1 MYQYTSVESFAK
13 RLEKILDIKNFNS
26 FKTKIHSKIDFK
38 FNATVEFL
46 QKMNKRPLVISG
58 NGPSLTK
65 INYKMIPHN
74 SVIFRT
80 NMFFLEDRYYL
91 GKDIDAY
98 FWSVYREE
106 LHDTLENMVTSN
118 KYNINSFFYPM
129 NLNSFN
135 GKKERI
141 SINERHT
148 KLFTPSY
155 DHWAI
160 MATKPEIAR
169 LLMSRPLPTTGLQM
183 LAVAMILGYKEIY
196 LVGID
201 FYQSTDVRY
210 AFDIP
215 DDIKKTIGN
224 IHFKP
229 GYEAGAHS
237 FEYDLF
243 FFTILRELYPDVK
256 LYSISEHSYI
266 STLIPMAI
274 ENEMNTKMYCTNK

>member
-1 MYQYTSVESFAK
+1 
-13 RLEKILDIKNFNS
+13 
-26 FKTKIHSKIDFK
+26 
-38 FNATVEFL
+38 
-46 QKMNKRPLVISG
+46 
-58 NGPSLTK
+58 
-65 INYKMIPHN
+65 
-74 SVIFRT
+74 
-80 NMFFLEDRYYL
+80 MFF
-91 GKDIDAY
+91 G
-98 FWSVYREE
+98 FSYRTKQE
-106 LHDTLENMVTSN
+106 
-118 KYNINSFFYPM
+118 
-129 NLNSFN
+129 
-135 GKKERI
+135 KERI

-148 KLFTPSY
+148 KLFTPAY

-183 LAVAMILGYKEIY
+183 LAVGMILGYKEIY

-224 IHFKP
+224 VHFTP
-229 GYEAGAHS
+229 GYEVGAHS

-243 FFTILRELYPDVK
+243 FFNILRKLYPDVK

-266 STLIPMAI
+266 STLIPMAKI
-274 ENEMNTKMYCTNK
+274 DNKNSKFKCLDKNND